1 MDEGRQVRCAYS
13 AAIPDRL
20 PPSGVVWYRQQM
32 SLSEDFPTRRD
43 TL

>member
-1 MDEGRQVRCAYS
+1 MDEGRQARYAS
-13 AAIPDRL
+13 AAIPGRL

-43 TL
+43 TW